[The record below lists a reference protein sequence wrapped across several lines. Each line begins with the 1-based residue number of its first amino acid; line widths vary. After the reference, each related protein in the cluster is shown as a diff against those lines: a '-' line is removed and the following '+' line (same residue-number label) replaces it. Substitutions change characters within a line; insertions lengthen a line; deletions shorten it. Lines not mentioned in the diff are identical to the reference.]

1 MLARGGV
8 ALADFDSQRTLAGGG
23 AHDFGGDDLF
33 DQFGSTQALQAGGGQ
48 DDGVVFA
55 LLEFAQAG
63 VDVAAQGMN
72 VEVGADSF
80 ELRLTAQAA
89 GADARTLRQF
99 LKTRIVAR
107 AEGVARVF
115 PFCDGGDF
123 ESGGKFG
130 GQVFQRVH
138 GEIDAAGG
146 EGFFNF
152 FRKHAFGTDHGKGD
166 VGDFVAG
173 GVNDFNFDFVA
184 AGAQQR
190 GDVVGL
196 PERQLRAAGADAE

>member
-72 VEVGADSF
+72 VEIGADGL
-80 ELRLTAQAA
+80 ELRLAAQAG
-89 GADARTLRQF
+89 GADARALGQVFDIREMP
-99 LKTRIVAR
+99 R
-107 AEGVARVF
+107 AESVAGIF
-115 PFCDGGDF
+115 SLGDGGNF
-123 ESGGKFG
+123 KSWGKFG
-130 GQVFQRVH
+130 GQIFQRMH
-138 GEIDAAGG
+138 GEIDLAGG

-152 FRKHAFGTDHGKGD
+152 FREDPFAKSALGADHSQRN
-166 VGDFVAG
+166 VGDLVAG
-173 GVNDFNFDFVA
+173 GVDDFDFDFVA
-184 AGAQQR
+184 AVAQER
-190 GDVVGL
+190 RNVVGL
-196 PERQLRAAGADAE
+196 PEGELRAA